1 MDLVQSF
8 SQQGVPIDY
17 IQIGNEVNDGL
28 LWPVGQIS
36 VNGFHPAS
44 ELLHSAAQGV
54 RAASSSTKIVV
65 HIANGWDWSGVS
77 YFFDGIFV
85 SGAFEASEL
94 DIMGFSFYPFYGT
107 GATLSALQ
115 SSLTNAANQYGKPI
129 VVAETNWPE
138 SCSGV
143 TLSEPSIPVSTSGQ
157 ETWVN
162 DIKSVL
168 AGLPNGLGE
177 GICECSHG

>member
-8 SQQGVPIDY
+8 AQQGVPIDY
-17 IQIGNEVNDGL
+17 IQIGNEINDGL

-65 HIANGWDWSGVS
+65 HIANGWDSSDVS
-77 YFFDGIFV
+77 YFWDGIFV
-85 SGAFEASEL
+85 AGAFATSDV
-94 DIMGFSFYPFYGT
+94 DILGFSFYPFYGT

-115 SSLTNAANQYGKPI
+115 SSMNSIISKLGK
-129 VVAETNWPE
+129 
-138 SCSGV
+138 
-143 TLSEPSIPVSTSGQ
+143 VSRSYP
-157 ETWVN
+157 
-162 DIKSVL
+162 KYY
-168 AGLPNGLGE
+168 
-177 GICECSHG
+177 CH